1 MRTLL
6 TRKRI
11 GAGLVVLAVCLFTLP
26 ALFPVQTVLMH
37 DTTAVTFD
45 GQEQI
50 EAEGVEIVSY
60 GNLSTYGQE
69 LYVNALEND
78 GKYSVPP
85 GEGAEDFE
93 YLTGSERR
101 AAFGETN
108 HRPASIAIDRANVRD
123 IPVADEPFAH
133 EVGTGL
139 DEHGQ
144 KVQRYDM
151 MQTTV
156 ERPSLS
162 EPRQLVRL
170 VGLLLAVLSLGIG
183 GYQLSSK
190 L

>member
-1 MRTLL
+1 MRSVL

-11 GAGLVVLAVCLFTLP
+11 GTGLVVLAVCLFTLP

-45 GQEQI
+45 GREQI
-50 EAEGVEIVSY
+50 EAEGVEIITY
-60 GNLSTYGQE
+60 DNLSEYGKE

-85 GEGAEDFE
+85 GEGADDFE

-101 AAFGETN
+101 DAFGETN
-108 HRPASIAIDRANVRD
+108 RRPASVAIDRANVTD
-123 IPVADEPFAH
+123 TPVADEPFAH
-133 EVGTGL
+133 EVGDGL
-139 DEHGQ
+139 DERGK

-151 MQTTV
+151 VQTTV
-156 ERPSLS
+156 ERPSLN

-170 VGLLLAVLSLGIG
+170 VALLLAVLSLGMG
-183 GYQLSSK
+183 GYLLSSK
-190 L
+190 A